1 VWLVPGRSRSTAE
14 RGEGVAPRTNKLLLS
29 LAIAAALAFAGC
41 GSGESG
47 GSNELTWFIF
57 NEPSAAPQTAADKC
71 SEESGGRYTIS
82 FEFLPADADGQ
93 REQLVRRLGAEDSSV
108 DLIGMDVIWTG
119 EFANAGWIDPLPPET
134 AEVVSEDVFPSV
146 LRTAEFEGELY
157 AAPLWSNTQL
167 LWYRSDLVPNPP
179 TTWEEMIA
187 QAEQLPAGENLIQVQ
202 ANKYEGLVV
211 WANQMIESA
220 GTSIL
225 ANPDEVELSEA
236 ETKEALAAMGALST
250 SSAADPAITTSEEDP
265 ARLAFESGS
274 SAFMINYPF
283 VYPSAEENAPDIFK
297 VMKAAKYPGISPDIP
312 SAPPLG
318 GINLGV
324 SAFSENKD
332 LAFEAIEC
340 LVGAENQIATADA
353 GGLPPVREDLY
364 DTPELK
370 KIYPGY
376 SEVIRKSIADA
387 AARPSESPAYQ
398 DISLAIQS
406 AVHPTTDIDPE
417 DPSAT
422 YEDLREK
429 LEQAVKRE
437 GLL

>member
-1 VWLVPGRSRSTAE
+1 MEPRRPR
-14 RGEGVAPRTNKLLLS
+14 RGEGVAARTHKLLLS
-29 LAIAAALAFAGC
+29 LVLAAALVGAGC
-41 GSGESG
+41 GSDDSG
-47 GSNELTWFIF
+47 GGSKELTWFIF
-57 NEPSAAPQTAADKC
+57 NEPGGAPQAAADKC
-71 SEESGGRYTIS
+71 AKESGGRYTIS
-82 FEFLPADADGQ
+82 FELLPADADGQ

-119 EFANAGWIDPLPPET
+119 EFANAGWIEPLPAET
-134 AEVVSEDVFPSV
+134 AKVVSEDVFPSV

-202 ANKYEGLVV
+202 ANRYEGLVV
-211 WANQMIESA
+211 WLNQMVESA
-220 GTSIL
+220 GTSVL
-225 ANPDEVELSEA
+225 ANPDEVELSEE
-236 ETKEALAAMGALST
+236 ETKTALATMGALST
-250 SSAADPAITTSEEDP
+250 SSAADPGITTSEEDP

-274 SAFMINYPF
+274 SAFMVNYPF

-353 GGLPPVREDLY
+353 GGLPPVRQDLY
-364 DTPELK
+364 DTPEIAK
-370 KIYPGY
+370 VYPGY
-376 SEVIRKSIADA
+376 AQIIRDSIADA
-387 AARPSESPAYQ
+387 APRPSVSPAYQ

-417 DPSAT
+417 DPQDT
-422 YEDLREK
+422 YDDLREK

>member
-1 VWLVPGRSRSTAE
+1 M
-14 RGEGVAPRTNKLLLS
+14 
-29 LAIAAALAFAGC
+29 
-41 GSGESG
+41 
-47 GSNELTWFIF
+47 
-57 NEPSAAPQTAADKC
+57 
-71 SEESGGRYTIS
+71 
-82 FEFLPADADGQ
+82 
-93 REQLVRRLGAEDSSV
+93 RRLGAEDSSV

-119 EFANAGWIDPLPPET
+119 EFANAGWIDPLPAQT

-187 QAEQLPAGENLIQVQ
+187 QAEQLPPGENLIQVQ

-236 ETKEALAAMGALST
+236 ETKEALATMGALST
-250 SSAADPAITTSEEDP
+250 SSAADPGITTSEEDP

-353 GGLPPVREDLY
+353 GGLPRCARTSTTRPRSRRSIRA
-364 DTPELK
+364 TPRSSASRSPTPPRGPL
-370 KIYPGY
+370 
-376 SEVIRKSIADA
+376 SH
-387 AARPSESPAYQ
+387 RPTRTSRSRSRAP
-398 DISLAIQS
+398 STRPPTS
-406 AVHPTTDIDPE
+406 TPRTRRTPTTTCARSSSRRSTGRACCE
-417 DPSAT
+417 
-422 YEDLREK
+422 R
-429 LEQAVKRE
+429 RHRHR
-437 GLL
+437 